1 MAATTQSTLEAAMSP
16 HLVPARVLSKS
27 ERLRKLAA
35 KQRREGMA
43 GIRRLRTERRWLA
56 KVAARNPGV
65 GQFFGA
71 AHTAEQRAEVAAWA
85 FNCRARANAAA
96 SEARAIEASVSAPQA
111 AKAA

>member
-1 MAATTQSTLEAAMSP
+1 MATTTQDLQAAMSP
-16 HLVPARVLSKS
+16 HLVPARVLTKT
-27 ERLRKLAA
+27 EGLRKLATT
-35 KQRREGMA
+35 QRHEGMA

-71 AHTAEQRAEVAAWA
+71 AHTAEQRTEVAIWA
-85 FNCRARANAAA
+85 LKCRARANAAA
-96 SEARAIEASVSAPQA
+96 SEARAMEALVSAPQA